1 MAVTWI
7 AADPQAV
14 RVITILNHSLFSR
27 DHNVRASHW
36 QNWDSQSTS
45 GAMRFVCSIACTHQE
60 QKHQKISRQKVFR
73 ASVQKHQPNHQGWQ
87 DSKLQCTVCPITL
100 TISHWLAPK
109 VASLHSRAK
118 WHCIQNSASNN
129 YYWKFSEASKQLIN
143 WAFGTAVVKEADK
156 LTSSISPARTASRIP
171 VNIPKPMS

>member
-7 AADPQAV
+7 AADPQAAQ
-14 RVITILNHSLFSR
+14 VITILNHSLFSR

-60 QKHQKISRQKVFR
+60 QKHQIISRQKVFR
-73 ASVQKHQPNHQGWQ
+73 ASVQKHQPNHQGSQ

-109 VASLHSRAK
+109 VASLHSRATCTL
-118 WHCIQNSASNN
+118 H
-129 YYWKFSEASKQLIN
+129 SKLCQQQLLLKVLWGQQAIH
-143 WAFGTAVVKEADK
+143 K
-156 LTSSISPARTASRIP
+156 LSLWSCSCQGSR
-171 VNIPKPMS
+171 